1 MNHARGQ
8 AGRAS
13 AKRGGPVRRAAGRR
27 GKMGPAQRA
36 ASARAA
42 NARSYLSSP
51 RLRTR
56 AVSAIGLPQRH
67 QPSPLAG
74 FPASATCRATCR
86 AIVEGSCAAR
96 PRESQ
101 LRTRVADGRDAG
113 RRRPAE
119 PAPITHGKP
128 PFPAANNLAPAHAL
142 DCASSQTTSAQTPPR
157 CPRAL
162 RLRAIGPASPSIA
175 RTPARSREERAR
187 HAGGQLGG
195 PLSSEPQRERHVAR
209 HVNPQPLGGDGGPA
223 QRAASPRAA
232 ECLAAGALSRAPGGV
247 AAIKHLARLA
257 ARACLALGP
266 RVRRSKDVCQAGLFA
281 GR

>member
-13 AKRGGPVRRAAGRR
+13 AKPGGPVRRAAGRR
-27 GKMGPAQRA
+27 GKMGPAQRT

-74 FPASATCRATCR
+74 FPASATCRAPCR

-128 PFPAANNLAPAHAL
+128 PLPRGQQPRPGPRARLREQPDHLGANPTSLPSSTAPARDRPGLAKH
-142 DCASSQTTSAQTPPR
+142 S
-157 CPRAL
+157 
-162 RLRAIGPASPSIA
+162 

>member
-101 LRTRVADGRDAG
+101 LRTRVADGRPS
-113 RRRPAE
+113 RRRSRTAS
-119 PAPITHGKP
+119 P
-128 PFPAANNLAPAHAL
+128 PSPRP
-142 DCASSQTTSAQTPPR
+142 TTSPRPTRSTARAARPPR
-157 CPRAL
+157 RKPHLAALEHCACARSARPRQAL
-162 RLRAIGPASPSIA
+162 LA
-175 RTPARSREERAR
+175 RRRGPARS
-187 HAGGQLGG
+187 
-195 PLSSEPQRERHVAR
+195 
-209 HVNPQPLGGDGGPA
+209 
-223 QRAASPRAA
+223 
-232 ECLAAGALSRAPGGV
+232 APGTPAGSSVGPCPVSLSASDTSRDTSTPNPSV
-247 AAIKHLARLA
+247 AMGAPRSARPRLEQPNA
-257 ARACLALGP
+257 WQQARCPGP
-266 RVRRSKDVCQAGLFA
+266 PGGSRRSNTWHASQHERVL
-281 GR
+281 R